1 VKPAERL
8 NCIRARLAGQ
18 KQLSRIGWADVLRSS
33 VAWYGLTRRLIRSR
47 MRPEPLSNDL
57 VWIQLDP
64 YGIAW
69 PAEIPA
75 DRLAVPLAELWARTN
90 SHYYFHW
97 LTPIRP
103 GDHVVDVGAC
113 EGSFA
118 VECVRRYGAAVVYA
132 FEPSSTM
139 AKALRITAARN
150 RLQDRVQVIEAAVAE
165 DSGMVE
171 FVDDTSNPLTS
182 RIASSPA
189 GPSPGNSAMS
199 ATSRVPT
206 MRLDDWVSASGIG
219 RVDYLKIDAEGSDV
233 AVLMGAR
240 ELLRRWQP
248 AIAVTTYH
256 EPEHCEQMISF
267 LRSLDLGYLFQ
278 AKGVVSFG
286 RSARPVMLHCA
297 VSNRRGG
304 G

>member
-8 NCIRARLAGQ
+8 NCVKARLTGQ

-47 MRPEPLSNDL
+47 MRTEPLTSDL
-57 VWIQLDP
+57 VWIELDS
-64 YGIAW
+64 YGLAW
-69 PAEIPA
+69 PADIPA
-75 DRLAVPLAELWARTN
+75 ERLAVPLAELWAPTN
-90 SHYYFHW
+90 SHYYFHR
-97 LTPIRP
+97 LTLIRP

-118 VECVRRYGAAVVYA
+118 VECVRRYGAAIVYA

-139 AKALRITAARN
+139 ARALRITAARN
-150 RLQDRVQVIEAAVAE
+150 RLQDRVQVIEAAVA
-165 DSGMVE
+165 DASGMVE

-182 RIASSPA
+182 RIASSPV
-189 GPSPGNSAMS
+189 GPSPGNRAIS
-199 ATSRVPT
+199 ATCRVPK
-206 MRLDDWVSASGIG
+206 MPLDDWVSANGIG
-219 RVDYLKIDAEGSDV
+219 QVDYLKIDAEGSDL

-256 EPEHCEQMISF
+256 EPEHCEQMIGF
-267 LRSLDLGYLFQ
+267 LRSLDLGYLFH

-286 RSARPVMLHCA
+286 KSARPVMLHCA
-297 VSNRRGG
+297 VPNRRGG